1 MKRRTLIFKNMKK
14 TLLVCCALALTVCAQ
29 AQWKPAGDK
38 IKTKW
43 AEQIN
48 PKNVLPEYP
57 RPQLERT
64 DWVNLNG
71 EWEYAIKP
79 KGEVEP
85 KSFDGNILVP
95 FAVESSLSGGQKE
108 VGDMNELW
116 YKRTFSVPANWKNKD
131 IVLNFGAVDWKADV
145 FINDILIG
153 SHQGGF
159 TPFSFNITP
168 YLNGKN
174 NQKLVVRVWDPSD
187 KGYQPRGKQTSNPE
201 GIWYTPVTGIWQTV
215 WLEPVATNHITSV
228 KSIPNIDNGT
238 MNVTVGTSVP
248 CNTSIV
254 EVNLLDKGQVVAS
267 AKGIQGKEL
276 RLAVQNPMLWDTSNP
291 YLYDMKVSLV
301 KDGKVL
307 DNVKSYTAFRKI
319 SAKRD
324 ANGVMR
330 MQLNNKNL
338 FHYGPLDQGWW
349 PDGLYTAP
357 TDEAL
362 LYDIIKTKEWGFN
375 MIRKHVKVEP
385 SRWYYHCD
393 KEGILV
399 WQDMPSG
406 DMGNQWAPHT
416 YNGGTDKER
425 SSASIAN
432 YYQEWKEIMDLCVSH
447 PSVVVW
453 VPFNE
458 AWGQFDTEKV
468 AEWTKNYDPSRLVN
482 PASGGNHR
490 ACGDILDL
498 HNYPGPSMFLFDPQ
512 RVTVLGE
519 YGGIGL
525 PLENHLWWN
534 KRNWGYVQ
542 FKNSDEVTA
551 EYVKYANELKE
562 MVDRGFSAAVY
573 TQTTDVEGEV
583 NGLMTYDRKEIK
595 INEAAVKKANQA
607 VINQLSK

>member
-1 MKRRTLIFKNMKK
+1 MKK
-14 TLLVCCALALTVCAQ
+14 AVLVCCALALTVCAQ

-85 KSFDGNILVP
+85 NSFDGNILVP
-95 FAVESSLSGGQKE
+95 FAVESSLSGVQKE
-108 VGDMNELW
+108 VGENNELW
-116 YKRTFSVPANWKNKD
+116 YKRSFAVPANWKNKD
-131 IVLNFGAVDWKADV
+131 VVLNFGAVDWKADV
-145 FINDILIG
+145 FVNDILIG

-168 YLNGKN
+168 YLTGKS

-187 KGYQPRGKQTSNPE
+187 RGYQPRGKQTSNPE

-238 MNVTVGTSVP
+238 MNVTVGTSQP
-248 CNTSIV
+248 CNTAVV
-254 EVNLLDKGQVVAS
+254 EVKLLDKGQVVAS
-267 AKGIQGKEL
+267 AKGVQGKEL
-276 RLAVQNPMLWDTSNP
+276 RLAVQNPTLWDTSNP
-291 YLYDMKVSLV
+291 YLYDMKVSLT
-301 KDGKVL
+301 KDGKVV
-307 DNVKSYTAFRKI
+307 DDVKSYTAFRKI
-319 SAKRD
+319 SSKRD
-324 ANGVMR
+324 ANGIMR

-338 FHYGPLDQGWW
+338 FQYGPLDQGWW

-362 LYDIIKTKEWGFN
+362 LYDIVKTKDWGFN

-385 SRWYYHCD
+385 ARWYYHCD

-583 NGLMTYDRKEIK
+583 NGLMTYDRKVIKLDEKRVREINRK
-595 INEAAVKKANQA
+595 LCESLNK
-607 VINQLSK
+607 SR

>member
-1 MKRRTLIFKNMKK
+1 MKK
-14 TLLVCCALALTVCAQ
+14 AVLVCCALALTVCAQ

-43 AEQIN
+43 AEQID
-48 PKNVLPEYP
+48 PQNVLPEYP

-85 KSFDGNILVP
+85 NSFDGNILVP
-95 FAVESSLSGGQKE
+95 FAVESSLSGVQKE
-108 VGDMNELW
+108 VGENNELW
-116 YKRTFSVPANWKNKD
+116 YKRSFTVPANWKNKD
-131 IVLNFGAVDWKADV
+131 VVLNFGAVDWKADV

-168 YLNGKN
+168 YLTGKS

-187 KGYQPRGKQTSNPE
+187 RGYQPRGKQTSNPE

-238 MNVTVGTSVP
+238 MNVTVGTSQP
-248 CNTSIV
+248 CNTAVV
-254 EVNLLDKGQVVAS
+254 EVKLLDKGQVVAS

-276 RLAVQNPMLWDTSNP
+276 RLAVQNPTLWDTSNP
-291 YLYDMKVSLV
+291 YLYDMKVSLT
-301 KDGKVL
+301 KDGKVV
-307 DNVKSYTAFRKI
+307 DDVKSYTAFRKI
-319 SAKRD
+319 SSKRD
-324 ANGVMR
+324 ANGIMR

-338 FHYGPLDQGWW
+338 FQYGPLDQGWW

-362 LYDIIKTKEWGFN
+362 LYDIVKTKDWGFN
-375 MIRKHVKVEP
+375 MIHKHVKVEP
-385 SRWYYHCD
+385 ARWYYHCD

-595 INEAAVKKANQA
+595 INEAAVKNANQA